1 MHKDLYLSNAH
12 EVCTIKQVD
21 LTEILGLIPASES
34 YIFFLNQQSVYHYVN
49 PYHLHMTNHSAISAV

>member
-1 MHKDLYLSNAH
+1 MKF
-12 EVCTIKQVD
+12 VP

-34 YIFFLNQQSVYHYVN
+34 YIFFLNQPSVYHYVN